1 MSTLN
6 GYQALLVC
14 SYSPLEHCRGWLIC
28 SPIDTDI
35 AADARPELF
44 IRKLHQ
50 CSVLFDFNDASAEL
64 KGKQIKAQAL
74 HEMLDYVTTQR
85 GVITE
90 NIYPEVI
97 NMVGPL
103 R

>member
-1 MSTLN
+1 MCAEIPVEN
-6 GYQALLVC
+6 
-14 SYSPLEHCRGWLIC
+14 RG
-28 SPIDTDI
+28 
-35 AADARPELF
+35 ELF

-74 HEMLDYVTTQR
+74 HEMLEYITTQR

-90 NIYPEVI
+90 SVYPEVVS
-97 NMVGPL
+97 MVRHPFSL
-103 R
+103 YLPFHH